1 MDHTT
6 DGPRPTLHRS
16 GPSDDRLHLPEI
28 TVDGIDMRVG
38 SIVDTRGGATLVN
51 AKKSA
56 LAAFVGSTLEYYDFF
71 IFGLCSA
78 LIFPSLFFDTAD
90 PALATI
96 MSLASFG
103 AAYVVRPLGAL
114 VLGHFG
120 DTIGRKQVMVFT
132 LVLMGAASVGIG
144 LLPTYATIGVWAP
157 VLLLL
162 LRLLQGFSAGGEA
175 AGASTLTLEH
185 SPTGRRGFFTSFA
198 MAGFAAGMVIANL
211 VFLPIAALPDEALFS
226 WGWRIP
232 FLASI
237 IVIIVGYIVRRS
249 LEEPE
254 VFVEEREHQAEAA
267 PAPVTELFR
276 TQAADVVRVIGM
288 SIFNI
293 FQALFAVWSLG
304 YATSLGLERTTMLWV
319 SVAANGLAIFSI
331 PFWGWVSDRVGRRP
345 VWIGAILGCIPAFA
359 FYMWTLQHGSYPLV
373 FLSGLV
379 FAGVVYCGVNG
390 LWPSFFTEVFAPRV
404 RYSGFAIG
412 TQIGFMIGGFA
423 PTVAAALLV
432 DGPWGWIPVLVFA
445 TVCAVISAIAAFTAR
460 ETAFTPMADLG
471 RPSITAHPAA
481 RQHQLQDV

>member
-1 MDHTT
+1 MTSTNDTRS
-6 DGPRPTLHRS
+6 PRRPEGQT
-16 GPSDDRLHLPEI
+16 DDRLHLPEI
-28 TVDGIDMRVG
+28 TVDGIDMRLG

-71 IFGLCSA
+71 IFGLSAA
-78 LIFPSLFFDTAD
+78 LIFPTLFFHSSN

-103 AAYVVRPLGAL
+103 AAYVVRPLGGL

-132 LVLMGAASVGIG
+132 LVLMGASSLGIG
-144 LLPTYATIGVWAP
+144 LLATYDAIGVWAP
-157 VLLLL
+157 ALLLL

-185 SPTGRRGFFTSFA
+185 SPEGRRGFFTSFA

-211 VFLPIAALPDEALFS
+211 VFLPIAALPDAALFS

-237 IVIIVGYIVRRS
+237 VVIIVGYIVRRS

-254 VFVEEREHQAEAA
+254 VFVEEREHQSEVV
-267 PAPVTELFR
+267 PVAQLFR
-276 TQAADVVRVIGM
+276 TQASDVVRVVGM
-288 SIFNI
+288 SIFNV

-304 YATSLGLERTTMLWV
+304 YATTVGLERTTMLWV

-345 VWIGAILGCIPAFA
+345 VWIGAVLGCIPTFF
-359 FYMWTLQHGSYPLV
+359 FYLWSIQQASYPLV
-373 FLSGLV
+373 FLSGTL
-379 FAGVVYCGVNG
+379 FAGLVYSGVNG
-390 LWPSFFTEVFAPRV
+390 LWPSFFTELFAPRV

-423 PTVAAALLV
+423 PAVAAALLV
-432 DGPWGWIPVLVFA
+432 DGVWGWIPVLVFA
-445 TVCAVISAIAAFTAR
+445 ALCAVISAIAAFTAR
-460 ETAFTPMADLG
+460 ETAFTPLPDLG
-471 RPSITAHPAA
+471 PVATRPRTHNEEHA
-481 RQHQLQDV
+481 LQDA

>member
-1 MDHTT
+1 MNDTT
-6 DGPRPTLHRS
+6 GTGPETRHADPVEE
-16 GPSDDRLHLPEI
+16 RLHLPEI
-28 TVDGIDMRVG
+28 SVDGIDLRVG
-38 SIVDTRGGATLVN
+38 TIVDTRGGATLVN

-71 IFGLCSA
+71 IYGLCAA
-78 LIFPSLFFDTAD
+78 LIFPALFFHAAD

-144 LLPTYATIGVWAP
+144 LLPTYDAVGMWAP
-157 VLLLL
+157 ALLLL

-185 SPTGRRGFFTSFA
+185 SPEGRRGFFTSFA

-211 VFLPIAALPDEALFS
+211 VFLPIAALPDAALFS

-232 FLASI
+232 FLASTV
-237 IVIIVGYIVRRS
+237 VIIVGYLVRRS

-267 PAPVTELFR
+267 PLPVAELFS
-276 TQAADVVRVIGM
+276 TQAADVVRVVGM

-304 YATSLGLERTTMLWV
+304 YATGAGLERTTMLWV

-345 VWIGAILGCIPAFA
+345 VWIGAVLGCIPAFF
-359 FYMWTLQHGSYPLV
+359 FYMWTIQHGVYPLI
-373 FLSGLV
+373 FLSGMI
-379 FAGVVYCGVNG
+379 FAGFVYCGVNG

-423 PTVAAALLV
+423 PAVAAALMV

-445 TVCAVISAIAAFTAR
+445 AVCAAISAAAAFTAR
-460 ETAFTPMADLG
+460 ETAFTPMAELG
-471 RPSITAHPAA
+471 RPVTTSRPAA
-481 RQHQLQDV
+481 RKRQLQDV